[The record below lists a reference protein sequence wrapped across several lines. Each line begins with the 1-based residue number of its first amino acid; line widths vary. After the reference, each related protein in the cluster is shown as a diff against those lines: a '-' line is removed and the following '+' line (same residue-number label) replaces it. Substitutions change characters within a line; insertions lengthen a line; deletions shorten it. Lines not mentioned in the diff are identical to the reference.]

1 MSHRY
6 YIQKN
11 RLIIDDVNEII
22 FDYPIRESIE
32 IGDMLIVYISFYD
45 KVTPLE
51 ENVFGVSLKER
62 KVKWQIEK
70 RKYPT
75 GGYSKMRCPFVGI
88 KLIDNELWLY
98 NWCSTRLKVNP
109 LTGEVSEEQQ
119 TR

>member
-1 MSHRY
+1 MSDRY

-11 RLIIDDVNEII
+11 KLIIDDFIEIK
-22 FDYPIRESIE
+22 FDFPIQESIE

-51 ENVFGVSLKER
+51 ENVFGVNLKER
-62 KVKWQIEK
+62 KIKWQIEK

-75 GGYSKMRCPFVGI
+75 GGYSKMRCPFIGI
-88 KLIDNELWLY
+88 KLIGNELWLY
-98 NWCSTRLKVNP
+98 NWCSARLRVDP
-109 LTGEVSEEQQ
+109 LTGKVFEQQQ

>member
-1 MSHRY
+1 MSDRY
-6 YIQKN
+6 YIQKT

-22 FDYPIRESIE
+22 FDYPIQESIE

-51 ENVFGVSLKER
+51 ENVFGVSLNER

-75 GGYSKMRCPFVGI
+75 GGYSKMKCPFVGI
-88 KLIDNELWLY
+88 KLIDNELWLF
-98 NWCSTRLKVNP
+98 NWCDTRLKVDP
-109 LTGEVSEEQQ
+109 LSGKVLEEQE